1 MNNNRFII
9 ISKTKFHTNFVC
21 RSFFWDLKK
30 NFISIERIIFHVSSQ
45 LINKAFFTSP
55 YRQSYYSSNILAQ

>member
-9 ISKTKFHTNFVC
+9 MSKKNHTNLVC

-30 NFISIERIIFHVSSQ
+30 YFISIERIIFHISPQ
-45 LINKAFFTSP
+45 LNNKAFFTSP